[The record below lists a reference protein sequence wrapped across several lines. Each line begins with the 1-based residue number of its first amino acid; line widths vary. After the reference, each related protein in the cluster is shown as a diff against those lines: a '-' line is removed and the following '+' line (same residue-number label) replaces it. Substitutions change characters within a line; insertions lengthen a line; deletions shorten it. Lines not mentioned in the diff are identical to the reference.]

1 VDVAGLVSDHLAN
14 MDFDLM
20 LAGRGALDARAG
32 AVLGLI
38 ASRLDLP
45 MAANADGLEL
55 DRDGLTARILTRTG
69 SERVRLPLPS
79 MISLRN
85 ETTPPPIAPL
95 RNLIEAIEKPVA
107 LIEMQL
113 AGIVADPGP
122 VQVGPSA
129 MRIPRRLSGSPGEM
143 AAALMDELTR
153 AGILPQPRPE

>member
-1 VDVAGLVSDHLAN
+1 
-14 MDFDLM
+14 
-20 LAGRGALDARAG
+20 
-32 AVLGLI
+32 
-38 ASRLDLP
+38 
-45 MAANADGLEL
+45 
-55 DRDGLTARILTRTG
+55 
-69 SERVRLPLPS
+69 